1 MKKINICEEFIEWGK
16 LFFTNATAAVNL
28 NSNPGEDFKI
38 ERGVRQGCPLA
49 PYLFLIVGKILIHMI
64 KKAVNEKVK
73 RSVLTRG

>member
-1 MKKINICEEFIEWGK
+1 MKKINICEEFIEWIK
-16 LFFTNATAAVNL
+16 LLFTNATAAVNL

-49 PYLFLIVGKILIHMI
+49 PYLFLIVGKILTHMI